1 MISCDLESMV
11 TKPAQWNGPMLGL
24 PVSSRAKFHA
34 TKQRQPFVMVSEM
47 VFRWWINKLHRDDHV
62 AVYEEPLNYGTELA
76 PICVLPNGR
85 EKWNQ
90 HFRELFGI

>member
-1 MISCDLESMV
+1 MM
-11 TKPAQWNGPMLGL
+11 PPL
-24 PVSSRAKFHA
+24 PDIASTGVM
-34 TKQRQPFVMVSEM
+34 TMVSEM